1 MLVVGAGLAGL
12 SAARALA
19 AADRDVLVAEAR
31 DRVGGRALSA
41 EIPGGEQV
49 EMGGQWIGPGQNR
62 AYALVRELGLRTFPT
77 HTEGENLL
85 EVGGRRTR
93 YRGTIPKLS
102 PLVLAD
108 IAQVRLRLA
117 LLARRV
123 DPAHPWEAK
132 AAAKLDA
139 ISLDA
144 WLRRAA
150 GSRTTRELTRIA
162 GRTVWGAEPEDISML
177 HVLHYVAAAGSF
189 DALLDTEGGA
199 QQDRIVGGSQLL
211 AIRIAEGLG
220 DRVLTSSPVSR
231 IERRED
237 SVVALA
243 GRHEIRARRAIV
255 AIPPAL
261 QLSIDHDPPLPTE
274 RSRLCRRMTPGLLTK
289 VNAIYEEPFWRAA
302 GLSGETVTDAGPI
315 TLTFDNSPP
324 SGRPGAIAGFAG
336 GRDALEFARLE
347 PGERREA
354 VLSGLARLFGPDARD
369 PVAYLERDWAA
380 AQWSGGG
387 PTSNFATGGWTSVG
401 PSIREPVGPLHWA
414 GTETATRWA
423 GYFEGALQSGERAAR
438 ELTRRGG
445 L

>member
-12 SAARALA
+12 AAARALA
-19 AADRDVLVAEAR
+19 GADRDVLVAEAR

-49 EMGGQWIGPGQNR
+49 EMGGQWVGPGQDR

-77 HTEGENLL
+77 YTEGENLL
-85 EVGGRRTR
+85 EVRGRRTR

-108 IAQVRLRLA
+108 VAQVRLRLA

-123 DPAHPWEAK
+123 DPARPWEAK

-139 ISLDA
+139 ISLGA

-150 GSRTTRELTRIA
+150 RSQTTRELTRIA

-211 AIRIAEGLG
+211 AIRMADELG
-220 DRVLTSSPVSR
+220 DRVLTSAPVSR
-231 IERRED
+231 IERRDD

-243 GRHEIRARRAIV
+243 GGHEIRARRAIV

-261 QLSIDHDPPLPTE
+261 QLRIDHGPPLPTE
-274 RSRLCRRMTPGLLTK
+274 RIHLCRRMTPGLLTK

-324 SGRPGAIAGFAG
+324 IGQPGAIAGFAG
-336 GRDALEFARLE
+336 GRDALEFARLA
-347 PGERREA
+347 PGERR
-354 VLSGLARLFGPDARD
+354 DA
-369 PVAYLERDWAA
+369 
-380 AQWSGGG
+380 
-387 PTSNFATGGWTSVG
+387 
-401 PSIREPVGPLHWA
+401 
-414 GTETATRWA
+414 
-423 GYFEGALQSGERAAR
+423 ALQRPRPTLRARSA
-438 ELTRRGG
+438 
-445 L
+445 